1 MRRRATLL
9 ALVGAAIVLATV
21 YFADFNKVISL
32 IGSISIEYALLLLG
46 LQVLSTLLASLK
58 WRIIL
63 RHSKVLM
70 RNIIPAT
77 FVGYFVNNITPIG
90 LAGGEPVKA
99 YIISKTDKIP
109 MTTAISSVIVDLFLE
124 IAPMFLFSGFAIY
137 LIFTR
142 HMSPVLILFLIVIAL
157 ALVALFILAV
167 NTVLSKRFS
176 LTLLK
181 KLVDILL
188 KIPFLKAQ
196 VKHLL
201 PEAERISEEF
211 NDAIRLHMLDNTI
224 LVSGTILSFIVWA
237 IRFLRTYIIFQ
248 AIGIPVDFPTIIA
261 VETMVSILSF
271 IPLFPGAIGIWES
284 SSTVLYTMMTQPSVG
299 EATAAAAT
307 IINRFYLFF
316 IPIILGILAAVY
328 LGMNIK
334 KLTCEDDKIQLENQP

>member
-1 MRRRATLL
+1 MRRRAILL
-9 ALVGAAIVLATV
+9 ALVGASIVLATV
-21 YFADFNKVISL
+21 YLSDFNKVIGL
-32 IGSISIEYALLLLG
+32 IINISPEYALLLLG
-46 LQVLSTLLASLK
+46 LQLLSVILAAFK

-70 RNIIPAT
+70 RNLIPAT

-142 HMSPVLILFLIVIAL
+142 HISPVLILFLAVIVL
-157 ALVALFILAV
+157 ALIALFILAV
-167 NTVLSKRFS
+167 NIVLSKRFS
-176 LTLLK
+176 FSLIK
-181 KLVDILL
+181 KLVDLLL
-188 KIPFLKAQ
+188 KIPLLRAQ

-201 PEAERISEEF
+201 PEAEKISEEF
-211 NDAIRLHMLDNTI
+211 NDAIRLHMLDNTT
-224 LVSGTILSFIVWA
+224 LVSCTILSFIVWG
-237 IRFLRTYIIFQ
+237 IRFLRTYLIFQ
-248 AIGIPVDFPTIIA
+248 VIGVPVDFPTVIA

-271 IPLFPGAIGIWES
+271 IPLFPGAIGIWEG
-284 SSTVLYTMMTQPSVG
+284 SSTLLYTMMTQPSVG

-328 LGMNIK
+328 LGINIRK
-334 KLTCEDDKIQLENQP
+334 VTCENEPIQLKNQT

>member
-1 MRRRATLL
+1 
-9 ALVGAAIVLATV
+9 VVLAA
-21 YFADFNKVISL
+21 F
-32 IGSISIEYALLLLG
+32 
-46 LQVLSTLLASLK
+46 K

-63 RHSKVLM
+63 RHSAVRM

-142 HMSPVLILFLIVIAL
+142 HASIVLILFLAIIAL
-157 ALVALFILAV
+157 SLIALFILAV

-176 LTLLK
+176 LTIIK

-188 KIPFLKAQ
+188 KIPLLKAQ

-201 PEAERISEEF
+201 PEAEKISEEF

-224 LVSGTILSFIVWA
+224 LIFGTVLSFIVWG
-237 IRFLRTYIIFQ
+237 IRFLRTYLIFQ
-248 AIGIPVDFPTIIA
+248 VIGITVDFPTVIA
-261 VETMVSILSF
+261 VETMVSVLSF

-316 IPIILGILAAVY
+316 IPIILGILAAIY
-328 LGMNIK
+328 LGINIK
-334 KLTCEDDKIQLENQP
+334 KITCENEPIQLKNQT